1 MPELPPS
8 THKKRSEIR
17 WRDMDAFRHVNNAVY
32 LTYLEEARDEWFLE
46 VLGNGLLLNDF
57 ILARCAVD
65 YRSPLTQEDGEVQVE
80 LRCTRV
86 GRSSITT
93 AEKVFAVSD
102 GRLAAEAEA
111 VLVHYDWEATRSRPL
126 TDEIRVAFERW
137 LLD

>member
-1 MPELPPS
+1 MAELPPS
-8 THKKRSEIR
+8 IHKKRIEIR
-17 WRDMDAFRHVNNAVY
+17 WRDMDAFKHVNNAVF
-32 LTYLEEARDEWFLE
+32 LTYLEEGRDEWFVQ

-65 YRSPLTQEDGEVQVE
+65 YRSPLTQDDGDVDVE

-93 AEKVFAVSD
+93 AERVVAVSD

-111 VLVHYDWEATRSRPL
+111 VLVHYDWQTTRSRPL

>member
-1 MPELPPS
+1 MAELPPS
-8 THKKRSEIR
+8 IHKKRIEIR
-17 WRDMDAFRHVNNAVY
+17 WRDMDAFKHVNNAVF
-32 LTYLEEARDEWFLE
+32 LTYLEEARDEWFVQ

-65 YRSPLTQEDGEVQVE
+65 YRSPLTQDDGDVDVE

-93 AEKVFAVSD
+93 AERVVAVSD

-111 VLVHYDWEATRSRPL
+111 VLVHYDWQTTRSRPL